1 MNRKGIAGARR
12 LTAGPDEP
20 RTPPSLPAWQAPRPP
35 SGGEPAGGGDAGLPV
50 LKWVWI
56 GVAVMVFLLLLTPAA
71 GLLLLRTSLPDFR
84 SSVRLEGIE
93 SPVQI
98 MRDAQAVP
106 HIFAASDADAYFAMG
121 YLHAQDR
128 LWQMHL
134 QRRLGAG
141 RLAEVIGEPG
151 LGFDRFMRLIGAY
164 RLAEESY
171 HRLSSEVRGALDS
184 YAAGVNAWL
193 ETRRGALPP
202 EFYLLQTWP
211 EPWKPADSL
220 VWGKLMALQ
229 LSGNY
234 RSELQR
240 AEVSALLGSDA
251 LSVLFPEQT
260 ASEPVTLSGHVST
273 DRLRSLR
280 AALPPMLGPATA
292 SNEWALSAGETRT
305 GGAILAND
313 PHLGLNSPTLWY
325 LARVRTPTMNLVGV
339 TVPGVP
345 FHILGHNGSI
355 AWGMT
360 TTGSDVQDLF
370 IERIDPEDPTRYL
383 TEDGS
388 RPFRIR
394 TEIIEVDGGEPVTLT
409 VRETRHGPVLSD
421 IDADAA
427 AMTDDDHVLALS
439 FTALDADD
447 TTSEAI
453 YLMGRATNWVEFLG
467 ALQFWVAPQQNIA
480 YADIDGNIGMIVPG
494 RIPIRAS
501 GDGLTPVPGWTG
513 EYDWTGYVPVESLP
527 QVLNPAEGH
536 IVNANNPVVGPDYPY
551 LIGNDDTG
559 PYRAERILEVL
570 EDSPGQTIES
580 TLALQM
586 DTVSAAA
593 RNLLPLMLTVRPDN
607 AAASE
612 AVTLLRG
619 WTYTMDRD
627 RPEPLIFATWLR
639 HLNEAL
645 YADELGTLF
654 REYWR
659 LRPRVVRGMLT
670 ENQDW
675 CDDRRTARDESCAAI
690 LRSSL
695 DAAIAELTERHQ
707 RDLADLRWGDEHIAP
722 FAHRVFSA
730 VPVAKSLVDI
740 SIETDGGP
748 YTVNRGNSR
757 VNSTSTPFAHVHGA
771 TMRAVYDLSDLD
783 NSRFIIATGQSG
795 NPFSPHYG
803 DLVERWRD
811 GDSFTIAGSPTEL
824 SRGGNATL
832 TLHPYKQ
839 SADR

>member
-1 MNRKGIAGARR
+1 MIRRGSASAPPLTAIERRGAAGA
-12 LTAGPDEP
+12 
-20 RTPPSLPAWQAPRPP
+20 PPWQLQHPLRV
-35 SGGEPAGGGDAGLPV
+35 GEPEDQDGGPPL

-56 GVAVMVFLLLLTPAA
+56 GVAVLVFLLLLTPAA
-71 GLLLLRTSLPDFR
+71 GLLMLRSSLPDFR
-84 SSVRLEGIE
+84 SSVRLEGIT

-106 HIFAASDADAYFAMG
+106 HVFAASDSDAYFALG

-171 HRLSSEVRGALDS
+171 YSLSSEVRNALDA
-184 YAAGVNAWL
+184 YANGVNAWL

-211 EPWKPADSL
+211 EPWTPADSL

-234 RSELQR
+234 RAELQR
-240 AEVSALLGSDA
+240 AELAGLLGEEA
-251 LSVLFPEQT
+251 LESLFPNQT
-260 ASEPVTLSGHVST
+260 SRQPITLSEYLPAEQ
-273 DRLRSLR
+273 LRSLR
-280 AALPPMLGPATA
+280 AALPPLLGPATA
-292 SNEWALSAGETRT
+292 SNEWALSAGETLT

-313 PHLGLNSPTLWY
+313 PHLGLSSPTLWY

-345 FHILGHNGSI
+345 FHVLGHNGTI

-360 TTGSDVQDLF
+360 STGSDVQDLF
-370 IERIDPEDPTRYL
+370 IERIDPDDPTRYL

-388 RPFRIR
+388 EPFVIR
-394 TEIIEVDGGEPVTLT
+394 TEIIEVDEGDPVTLT

-421 IDADAA
+421 IDRAA
-427 AMTDDDHVLALS
+427 ARLTDDDHVISLA
-439 FTALDADD
+439 FTALTAND
-447 TTSEAI
+447 TTPEAT

-480 YADIDGNIGMIVPG
+480 YADVDGNIGMIVPG
-494 RIPIRAS
+494 RIPIRAE

-513 EYDWTGYVPVESLP
+513 RHEWTGYIPVESLP
-527 QVLNPAEGH
+527 QMLNPASGR
-536 IVNANNPVVGPDYPY
+536 IVNANNPVVGPSYPY
-551 LIGNDDTG
+551 LIGHDDAE

-570 EDSPGQTIES
+570 EGGGGQTIES

-593 RNLLPLMLTVRPDN
+593 RDLLPLMLTVRPDN
-607 AAASE
+607 AEASE
-612 AVTLLRG
+612 AISLLRG
-619 WTYTMDRD
+619 WTYQMDRN
-627 RPEPLIFATWLR
+627 RPEPLIFAAWLR
-639 HLNEAL
+639 QLNESL
-645 YADELGTLF
+645 YADELGALF
-654 REYWR
+654 PEYWR
-659 LRPRVVRGMLT
+659 LRPMVVRPMLT
-670 ENQDW
+670 EKQEW
-675 CDDRRTARDESCAAI
+675 CDDRRTARTESCAEI
-690 LRSSL
+690 LRTSL
-695 DAAIAELTERHQ
+695 DEAIA
-707 RDLADLRWGDEHIAP
+707 DLAARHEKPLSDMRWGDEHISP
-722 FAHRVFSA
+722 FIHRVFSA
-730 VPVAKSLVDI
+730 IPIAESLVDI
-740 SIETDGGP
+740 SIETNGGP
-748 YTVNRGNSR
+748 FTVNRGDGR
-757 VNSTSTPFAHVHGA
+757 VNSAQSPFSHTHGA
-771 TMRAVYDLSDLD
+771 TLRAVYDLSNLD
-783 NSRFIIATGQSG
+783 NSQFIIATGQSG

-811 GDSFTIAGSPTEL
+811 GDSFTLAGSPTEL

-832 TLHPYKQ
+832 TLHPYKL

>member
-1 MNRKGIAGARR
+1 MDRKGIAGARR
-12 LTAGPDEP
+12 LAAGSIERPAAPAMPAWQPPGPPAPDEP
-20 RTPPSLPAWQAPRPP
+20 S
-35 SGGEPAGGGDAGLPV
+35 GGDAGMPV

-56 GVAVMVFLLLLTPAA
+56 GVAVLIFLLLLTPAA

-84 SSVRLEGIE
+84 SSVRLEGVG

-106 HIFAASDADAYFAMG
+106 HIFAASDSDAYFALG

-128 LWQMHL
+128 LWQMHI

-171 HRLSSEVRGALDS
+171 YRLSSEVRAALDS

-211 EPWKPADSL
+211 EPWTPADSL

-234 RSELQR
+234 RAELQR
-240 AEVSALLGSDA
+240 AELAALLGPEA

-260 ASEPVTLSGHVST
+260 TSEPVTLSQHFPPE
-273 DRLRSLR
+273 RLRSLR
-280 AALPPMLGPATA
+280 AALPPRLGPATA
-292 SNEWALSAGETRT
+292 SNEWALSAGETLT

-325 LARVRTPTMNLVGV
+325 LARVQTPTMNLVGV

-345 FHILGHNGSI
+345 FHILGHNRSI

-370 IERIDPEDPTRYL
+370 IERIDPEDPERYL

-394 TEIIEVDGGEPVTLT
+394 TEIIEVDGADPVTLT

-421 IDADAA
+421 IDGDAA
-427 AMTDDDHVLALS
+427 AMIDEDHVLALS
-439 FTALDADD
+439 FTALSADD

-467 ALQFWVAPQQNIA
+467 ALQFWVSPQQNIA
-480 YADIDGNIGMIVPG
+480 YADIDGNIGLIVPG
-494 RIPIRAS
+494 RIPIRAA
-501 GDGLTPVPGWTG
+501 GDGLMPVPGWTG
-513 EYDWTGYVPVESLP
+513 EHGWTGYIPVESLP

-536 IVNANNPVVGPDYPY
+536 IVNANNPVVGPGYPH
-551 LIGNDDTG
+551 LIGHDETE

-570 EDSPGQTIES
+570 NESTGQTIES

-593 RNLLPLMLTVRPDN
+593 RDLLPLLLTVRPDN

-612 AVTLLRG
+612 AVSLLRG
-619 WTYTMDRD
+619 WTYRMDRD

-654 REYWR
+654 PEYWR
-659 LRPRVVRGMLT
+659 LRPRVIRGMLT
-670 ENQDW
+670 EHQDW
-675 CDDRRTARDESCAAI
+675 CDDRRTSRDESCGEI
-690 LRSSL
+690 LRDSL
-695 DAAIAELTERHQ
+695 DAAIAELTTRHQ
-707 RDLADLRWGDEHIAP
+707 RDLSDMRWGDEHVAP
-722 FAHRVFSA
+722 FAHRVFSS
-730 VPVAKSLVDI
+730 VPVARSLVDI

-757 VNSTSTPFAHVHGA
+757 VNSPDSPFAHVHGA
-771 TMRAVYDLSDLD
+771 TMRAVYDLADLD

-811 GDSFTIAGSPTEL
+811 GVSFTIAGSPTEL

-839 SADR
+839 SSGR

>member
-1 MNRKGIAGARR
+1 MDRKSSAGARR
-12 LTAGPDEP
+12 LTAIPVERRMPPDL
-20 RTPPSLPAWQAPRPP
+20 SSWQAPRPP
-35 SGGEPAGGGDAGLPV
+35 TPGEPTGGDAGMPV

-56 GVAVMVFLLLLTPAA
+56 GVAVVVFLLLLTPAA

-106 HIFAASDADAYFAMG
+106 HIFAASDSDAYFAMG

-171 HRLSSEVRGALDS
+171 YRLSPEVRGALDS

-211 EPWKPADSL
+211 EPWTPADSL

-234 RSELQR
+234 RAELLR
-240 AEVSALLGSDA
+240 AELSALLGAEA

-260 ASEPVTLSGHVST
+260 VGEPVTLTEHIAPE
-273 DRLRSLR
+273 RLRSLR

-325 LARVRTPTMNLVGV
+325 LSRVRTPTMNLVGV

-345 FHILGHNGSI
+345 FHILGHNGTI

-370 IERIDPEDPTRYL
+370 IERIDPDDPDRYL

-388 RPFRIR
+388 RPFRVR
-394 TEIIEVDGGEPVTLT
+394 TEIIEVDGGDPVTLT

-421 IDADAA
+421 IDGDAA
-427 AMTDDDHVLALS
+427 AMIDEDHVLALS
-439 FTALDADD
+439 FTALAADD
-447 TTSEAI
+447 TTPEAI

-480 YADIDGNIGMIVPG
+480 YADIDGNIGLIVPG

-513 EYDWTGYVPVESLP
+513 EHDWTGYIPVESLP

-536 IVNANNPVVGPDYPY
+536 IVNANNPVVRPDYPY
-551 LIGNDDTG
+551 LIGHDDTE

-570 EDSPGQTIES
+570 ESDSGQTIES

-593 RNLLPLMLTVRPDN
+593 RDLLPLMLTVRPDN

-619 WTYTMDRD
+619 WTYRMDRD

-659 LRPRVVRGMLT
+659 LRPRTVRGMLT
-670 ENQDW
+670 EHQAW
-675 CDDRRTARDESCAAI
+675 CDDRRTARDETCAEI

-695 DAAIAELTERHQ
+695 DAAIAELTTRHE
-707 RDLADLRWGDEHIAP
+707 RDLSDLRWGDEHVAP

-730 VPVAKSLVDI
+730 VPVARSLVDI

-757 VNSTSTPFAHVHGA
+757 VNSADAPFAHVHGA

>member
-1 MNRKGIAGARR
+1 MAGAPR
-12 LTAGPDEP
+12 LTTGAVERRMASGAP
-20 RTPPSLPAWQAPRPP
+20 TWQSPRPQP
-35 SGGEPAGGGDAGLPV
+35 AGEPPKGDTGLPI

-56 GVAVMVFLLLLTPAA
+56 GVAVLVFLLLLTPAA
-71 GLLLLRTSLPDFR
+71 GLLLLRSSLPDFR
-84 SSVRLEGIE
+84 SSVRLEGIT

-106 HIFAASDADAYFAMG
+106 HVFAASDSDAYFALG

-134 QRRLGAG
+134 QRRIGAG

-151 LGFDRFMRLIGAY
+151 LGADRFMRLIGAY

-171 HRLSSEVRGALDS
+171 SRLSSDVRGALDS

-211 EPWKPADSL
+211 EPWTPADSL

-234 RSELQR
+234 RAELQR
-240 AEVSALLGSDA
+240 AEMAAALGDEA
-251 LSVLFPEQT
+251 MAVLFPDQA
-260 ASEPVTLSGHVST
+260 ASQPITLTEYVAPE
-273 DRLRSLR
+273 RLRSLR
-280 AALPPMLGPATA
+280 AALPTPLGPATA

-325 LARVRTPTMNLVGV
+325 LARVRTPTMSLVGV

-345 FHILGHNGSI
+345 FHILGHNGTI

-360 TTGSDVQDLF
+360 TTGSDVQDLY
-370 IERIDPEDPTRYL
+370 IERIDPDDPSRYL

-388 RPFRIR
+388 VPFRIR
-394 TEIIEVDGGEPVTLT
+394 TEIIEVDGGDPVTLT

-421 IDADAA
+421 INGNATAV
-427 AMTDDDHVLALS
+427 TDDDHVISLA
-439 FTALDADD
+439 FTALTAND
-447 TTSEAI
+447 TTPEAI

-467 ALQFWVAPQQNIA
+467 ALQFWIAPQQNIA
-480 YADIDGNIGMIVPG
+480 YADVDGNIGLIVPG
-494 RIPIRAS
+494 HIPIRAD

-513 EYDWTGYVPVESLP
+513 QHDWAGTIPLESLP

-536 IVNANNPVVGPDYPY
+536 IVNANNPVVGPNYPY
-551 LIGNDDTG
+551 LIGHQDIE

-570 EDSPGQTIES
+570 DESDGQTIES

-593 RNLLPLMLTVRPDN
+593 RDLLPLMLTVRPDN
-607 AAASE
+607 AGASQ
-612 AVTLLRG
+612 AISLLRG
-619 WTYTMDRD
+619 WTYRMDRG

-639 HLNEAL
+639 RLNEAL
-645 YADELGTLF
+645 YADELGALF
-654 REYWR
+654 PDYWR
-659 LRPRVVRGMLT
+659 LRPGVVRTMLT
-670 ENQDW
+670 EEQGW
-675 CDDRRTARDESCAAI
+675 CDDRRTARTESCAEI

-695 DAAIAELTERHQ
+695 DVAIAELTERHQ
-707 RDLADLRWGDEHIAP
+707 KPLSTLRWGDEHVAP
-722 FAHRVFSA
+722 FTHRVFSA
-730 VPVAKSLVDI
+730 VPVAQSLVDI
-740 SIETDGGP
+740 SIETSGGP
-748 YTVNRGNSR
+748 YTVSRGNSH
-757 VNSTSTPFAHVHGA
+757 VNRANAPFSHIHGA
-771 TMRAVYDLSDLD
+771 TLRAVYDLANLD

-824 SRGGNATL
+824 ARGSNATL
-832 TLHPYKQ
+832 TLHPYKR
-839 SADR
+839 STER